1 MIMCITPD
9 FRQPLQSEYKDKY
22 YALMTL
28 TICLANHKIKI
39 KSLPQIAHQRPR
51 PSARAPNIMLSGAFK
66 LVEAPVG
73 TGGGVPV
80 TFDVPLVVV
89 GGLHRRER
97 VIVQKRKL
105 KLTFSTKCAT
115 PFLIGTSLFTILFP
129 FAKYCPPT
137 FVIVIL
143 PYVCPGT
150 KSGKY
155 PTKSKTTCPSMVSF
169 EPNSLSGANTVIR
182 GV

>member
-1 MIMCITPD
+1 MCITPD

-22 YALMTL
+22 HALMTL
-28 TICLANHKIKI
+28 TMSCKPQNQN
-39 KSLPQIAHQRPR
+39 QIASSNCPPEAQTERQSSKYHAQRR
-51 PSARAPNIMLSGAFK
+51 VQAGRGAGRNRWRSSSNVRRAI
-66 LVEAPVG
+66 
-73 TGGGVPV
+73 GGRGW
-80 TFDVPLVVV
+80 
-89 GGLHRRER
+89 GLHRRER

-129 FAKYCPPT
+129 FAKYCPLT